1 MMADQQRRPEK
12 PRAADDSCR
21 TPSPTVGRLRIGLGI
36 LDLTAAVGLVLYR
49 PNDRLALMAAGCLVL
64 LGIVYLT
71 RGYYSLR
78 GDRPA

>member
-1 MMADQQRRPEK
+1 MADQRH
-12 PRAADDSCR
+12 RAENDHAVGDVCR
-21 TPSPTVGRLRIGLGI
+21 TSSPMAGRLRIGLGI

-49 PNDRLALMAAGCLVL
+49 PNDRLALIAAGCLVL

-78 GDRPA
+78 GRQEP

>member
-1 MMADQQRRPEK
+1 MTDQRHRTQK
-12 PRAADDSCR
+12 DHAAGDSCR
-21 TPSPTVGRLRIGLGI
+21 TSSPAAGRLRIGLGI

-49 PNDRLALMAAGCLVL
+49 PNDRLALIAAGCLVL

-78 GDRPA
+78 GPRSP

>member
-1 MMADQQRRPEK
+1 MADEMQETKAGRGP
-12 PRAADDSCR
+12 DDSCR
-21 TPSPTVGRLRIGLGI
+21 VASPTVGRLRIGLGI

-78 GDRPA
+78 QSRSS

>member
-1 MMADQQRRPEK
+1 MAEQRHRTENDQ
-12 PRAADDSCR
+12 AAANACR
-21 TPSPTVGRLRIGLGI
+21 TSSPSVGRLRIGLGI

-78 GDRPA
+78 DNRSS